1 MEGKKLQADIGGS
14 RDRDNILTKHISWI
28 KIIDN
33 SIVYVTEGQNITAEI
48 AKLIISR
55 IGDNSELWL
64 NFDLAQFDMKVFET
78 NSGVRQAIDR
88 LKGNPLFGY
97 VRLQK
102 IERSAVAQLAGL
114 LD

>member
-1 MEGKKLQADIGGS
+1 MSSFRQKKI
-14 RDRDNILTKHISWI
+14 
-28 KIIDN
+28 
-33 SIVYVTEGQNITAEI
+33 EGQNLSLDHLKMLIT
-48 AKLIISR
+48 R
-55 IGDNSELWL
+55 VDDNSELWL

>member
-1 MEGKKLQADIGGS
+1 ML
-14 RDRDNILTKHISWI
+14 
-28 KIIDN
+28 
-33 SIVYVTEGQNITAEI
+33 VTR
-48 AKLIISR
+48 LHYDSV
-55 IGDNSELWL
+55 LWL
-64 NFDLAQFDMKVFET
+64 DFDLAQFDMKVFET
-78 NSGVRQAIDR
+78 NSGVRQAIER

>member
-1 MEGKKLQADIGGS
+1 M
-14 RDRDNILTKHISWI
+14 
-28 KIIDN
+28 
-33 SIVYVTEGQNITAEI
+33 
-48 AKLIISR
+48 
-55 IGDNSELWL
+55 WL